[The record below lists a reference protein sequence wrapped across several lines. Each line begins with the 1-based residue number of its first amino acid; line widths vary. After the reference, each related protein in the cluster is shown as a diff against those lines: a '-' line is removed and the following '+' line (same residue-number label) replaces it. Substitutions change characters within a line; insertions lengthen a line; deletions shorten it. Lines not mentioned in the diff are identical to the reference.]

1 MSAGGRLILVDF
13 DDGIDAFECRLPL
26 LRAQCASTAMSSADN
41 GACEN
46 FAIGRPMVN
55 MTENR

>member
-26 LRAQCASTAMSSADN
+26 LQGAMRIHRN
-41 GACEN
+41 VE
-46 FAIGRPMVN
+46 R
-55 MTENR
+55 